1 MMDCGASSGAPFPIQ
16 EREKVNNY
24 VEIESGVGTVDIIF
38 QTENVMFN
46 EQTFDKAD
54 LSQETL
60 EWLEWYNGLTEAEQL
75 AVDYIPADLCGNINA
90 EGLTSETK

>member
-1 MMDCGASSGAPFPIQ
+1 MKKLMAFVLALVFVLSL
-16 EREKVNNY
+16 
-24 VEIESGVGTVDIIF
+24 VGCTNPQKETI
-38 QTENVMFN
+38 MFN

-60 EWLEWYNGLTEAEQL
+60 EWLEWYNGLTEADQL

-90 EGLTSETK
+90 EGLTSETQ